1 MTVPLNQYLT
11 AKYLPRHHKLS
22 IQNKA
27 TYLPLCG
34 CAFNFCQ
41 ILTPTLTVK
50 IYLLL
55 LLCNW
60 CLIGVFRLNGTSG
73 SWTSGTWDHLEFRD
87 PRICE
92 IGISLVSGST
102 ETYKSGACART
113 PNELPEFGSDFLLLG
128 AQYFGNR
135 DIVNAYLLTN

>member
-1 MTVPLNQYLT
+1 MTVPLDQYLT

-50 IYLLL
+50 NLPTSLTL
-55 LLCNW
+55 PLMFDW
-60 CLIGVFRLNGTSG
+60 CVSIEWNFGIMNIRNLG
-73 SWTSGTWDHLEFRD
+73 SL
-87 PRICE
+87 
-92 IGISLVSGST
+92 GI
-102 ETYKSGACART
+102 
-113 PNELPEFGSDFLLLG
+113 
-128 AQYFGNR
+128 
-135 DIVNAYLLTN
+135 